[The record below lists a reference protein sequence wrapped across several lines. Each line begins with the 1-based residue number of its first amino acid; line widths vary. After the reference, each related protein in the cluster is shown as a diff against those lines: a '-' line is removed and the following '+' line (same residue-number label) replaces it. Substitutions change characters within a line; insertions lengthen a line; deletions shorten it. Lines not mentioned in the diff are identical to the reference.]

1 MLRAGCFS
9 RVSPPRPE
17 CFNCF
22 SQPAAAEGIEAHS
35 GAPRHRPETPRVE
48 KGGIET
54 LTRNTEMK
62 AINDLYEALRKR
74 REERRAYFAVRH
86 LPLSLRRD
94 IGLMVDDVSARAR
107 RA

>member
-1 MLRAGCFS
+1 
-9 RVSPPRPE
+9 
-17 CFNCF
+17 
-22 SQPAAAEGIEAHS
+22 
-35 GAPRHRPETPRVE
+35 
-48 KGGIET
+48 
-54 LTRNTEMK
+54 MK

-107 RA
+107 RQ